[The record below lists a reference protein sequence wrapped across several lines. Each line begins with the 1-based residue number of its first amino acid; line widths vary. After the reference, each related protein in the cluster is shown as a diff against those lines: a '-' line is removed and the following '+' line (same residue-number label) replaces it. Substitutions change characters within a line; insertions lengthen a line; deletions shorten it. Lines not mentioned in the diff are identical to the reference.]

1 MSNVYSIP
9 PRLAGGEAPASGLS
23 SVDEIVAE
31 LRAGR
36 MVIIL
41 DDEDRENEG
50 DFIMAAEHATPE
62 AVAFMIR
69 HSSGILCTPMDDEEL
84 ARLELPQM
92 VPNNDEAY
100 RTAFTVSVDYRYGT
114 TTGVSSSDRSITIRA
129 LADPKSVP
137 ADFAR
142 PGHIFPLRPRP
153 GGVLVRA
160 GHTEAAV
167 DLCNLAG
174 LRPVGVLCEVMNDDG
189 TMARRPELEEFA
201 RKHNLKIGTIADL
214 IRYRLRNERSV
225 ERVSEQSVQTEF
237 GEFRLYAYE
246 DRVQRSV
253 HLALAHGV
261 LDGDTPPLVRV
272 HVADTLR
279 DLLGVRGTPH
289 AWTLRAAL
297 ERIAHA
303 GAGVVVILREQ
314 ETAAELTEALRALGA
329 ADQKGEGVT
338 ARAAGASAR
347 AVPHTTPPVGVGGQV
362 LRTYGVGAQILKDL
376 GVKRMRVLSAPKQMH
391 GISAFGLEIDGYVAE
406 GA

>member
-1 MSNVYSIP
+1 V
-9 PRLAGGEAPASGLS
+9 LA
-23 SVDEIVAE
+23 D

-69 HSSGILCTPMDDEEL
+69 HSSGIICVPMEDQAL
-84 ARLELPQM
+84 ARLDLPQM

-100 RTAFTVSVDYRYGT
+100 RTAFTVSVDYRFGT
-114 TTGVSSSDRSITIRA
+114 TTGVSSSDRSATIKA
-129 LADPKSVP
+129 LANETSV
-137 ADFAR
+137 AKDFAR

-167 DLCNLAG
+167 DLCKLAG
-174 LRPVGVLCEVMNDDG
+174 LKPVGVLVELMNDDG
-189 TMARRPELEEFA
+189 SMARRPEIEQFA
-201 RKHNLKIGTIADL
+201 RQHNMKVGTIADL
-214 IRYRLRNERSV
+214 IRYRLRNERSI
-225 ERVSEQSVQTEF
+225 ERLSEQKVQTEF
-237 GEFRLYAYE
+237 GEFQLYAYE
-246 DRVQRSV
+246 DRVQRGV
-253 HLALAHGV
+253 HLALAHGK
-261 LDGDTPPLVRV
+261 LDGKTPPLVRV

-279 DLLGVRGTPH
+279 DLLGIRGDSH

-303 GAGVVVILREQ
+303 GAGVVVVLREQ
-314 ETAAELTEALRALGA
+314 ETAAELNDAVRALAESGIRANDPDGA
-329 ADQKGEGVT
+329 RSGAT
-338 ARAAGASAR
+338 ASGPDTVS
-347 AVPHTTPPVGVGGQV
+347 PPPVEPTPKQSVHGGRQV

-376 GVKRMRVLSAPKQMH
+376 GVKRMRVLSAPKQLH
-391 GISAFGLEIDGYVAE
+391 GISAFGLEIDGYVGE
-406 GA
+406 GT